1 VEKQERKAKEIAEK
15 LNTQNQTNKAT
26 TE

>member
-1 VEKQERKAKEIAEK
+1 VEEQERKAKEIAEK